1 MNFITSNS
9 KIILIVAVAV
19 MFLIGGAYNY
29 FIKSELEKVQ
39 AEYSEQSKELAVEKA
54 NNTALRANIENQNK
68 AVEEIK
74 VDLENNLKDF
84 EEWKNKPIETK
95 YKEVIKYKEVKSNEC
110 KDIKNIINSI
120 RSTSF

>member
-19 MFLIGGAYNY
+19 IFLIGGAYNY

-39 AEYSEQSKELAVEKA
+39 AEYSKQTKELAVEKA
-54 NNTALRANIENQNK
+54 NNTTLRASIENQNK
-68 AVEEIK
+68 AVEETK
-74 VDLENNLKDF
+74 VDLEENLREF
-84 EEWKNKPIETK
+84 EEWKNQPVEVK
-95 YKEVIKYKEVKSNEC
+95 YKEVIKYKEIKSNEC
-110 KDIKNIINSI
+110 EDIKNIINSI

>member
-19 MFLIGGAYNY
+19 IFSIGGAYSY
-29 FIKSELEKVQ
+29 FIKSELKKVQ
-39 AEYSEQSKELAVEKA
+39 AKYSKQTEELAVEKA
-54 NNTALRANIENQNK
+54 NNTALRASIENQNK
-68 AVEEIK
+68 AVEKIK
-74 VDLENNLKDF
+74 VDLENNLKEF